1 MREEGG
7 GQKSVAAQLAKLTRQ
22 GDEGNSL
29 VLEHEPPLHRVHPR
43 VSSEGRAD
51 ERGRRSLAAGLKRAR
66 EGGALAEQ
74 SPRRG
79 RPGWPLATCEG
90 GAGWPAAGVRSGSR
104 IRTEGARKGRETAA
118 LAGRRRRRPARV
130 PGSARTRGPEGGER
144 MCGFGRETPHG
155 KGGPEIQLQRIQG
168 EASAAAV
175 AVARVGRR
183 RRRRRQGERER
194 RGCEI
199 DGHGRQRTS

>member
-1 MREEGG
+1 VPWPSGALG
-7 GQKSVAAQLAKLTRQ
+7 AAALAGPSR
-22 GDEGNSL
+22 
-29 VLEHEPPLHRVHPR
+29 
-43 VSSEGRAD
+43 RA
-51 ERGRRSLAAGLKRAR
+51 STAASR
-66 EGGALAEQ
+66 EGCA
-74 SPRRG
+74 R
-79 RPGWPLATCEG
+79 
-90 GAGWPAAGVRSGSR
+90 WPAAGVRGE
-104 IRTEGARKGRETAA
+104 EGAGLGSTREGASKGWEMAA
-118 LAGRRRRRPARV
+118 LAGLRGRRRPARV

-194 RGCEI
+194 RGSEI